1 MPQKRTGAI
10 AIFNEYY
17 EMKKSFLLH
26 QIRKYIG
33 LFKEN
38 IPCVRPAIFG
48 SIIIATSYLILP
60 VMANGASASIT
71 QNISPPATHQ
81 TRVALFNQAIADDL
95 SGHNQAARK
104 VYDDLTGSDM
114 SAEIAV
120 PSAINLVAL
129 GKFDAAE
136 KAFDGLAASADA
148 RVSDYAHLWQLWLSA
163 RTHAGKPASL
173 KKELAMLTSGMDA
186 SSPSQQALIRLYSG
200 KGSTEAVFAAIAAMP
215 GTDELQRRDALTE
228 ATFFTGG
235 YLQYVARNN
244 KAALGLY
251 EREQNQLNSTS
262 LERPLIIKAAA
273 SLQAAKH

>member
-1 MPQKRTGAI
+1 
-10 AIFNEYY
+10 
-17 EMKKSFLLH
+17 MKNYFLLH
-26 QIRKYIG
+26 HIRKYIG

-38 IPCVRPAIFG
+38 IPCVHPAIFG
-48 SIIIATSYLILP
+48 SIIIATSYLALP
-60 VMANGASASIT
+60 AIANGAPASIT
-71 QNISPPATHQ
+71 QNLSAPATHQ

-104 VYDDLTGSDM
+104 VYDDLMGSDM

-129 GKFDAAE
+129 GKFDAADQ
-136 KAFDGLAASADA
+136 AFNRLAASADA
-148 RVSDYAHLWQLWLSA
+148 RVSDYAHLWQLWLTA

-173 KKELAMLTSGMDA
+173 KKELAILTSGMNA
-186 SSPSQQALIRLYSG
+186 SSPSQQALVRLYAG
-200 KGSTEAVFAAIAAMP
+200 KGSTDAVFAAIATMH

-235 YLQYVARNN
+235 YLQYVTRDN
-244 KAALGLY
+244 KAAHELY

-262 LERPLIIKAAA
+262 LELPLITKAAA
-273 SLQAAKH
+273 RLQAAKY